1 MTSRA
6 CAGSDCALWN
16 KPLHMLID
24 SRSRLSIPSRRSPMK
39 VSKLSEVP
47 RQSMSRA
54 TKFFHGA
61 EHVSRQG
68 LTDESKEVSVITRI
82 SAHNRSRTSQSR
94 CGCSGCYQGHSRQHL
109 HLLVRDVMQTAEA

>member
-68 LTDESKEVSVITRI
+68 LMDESKEVSVHIIHFDHGAPPRMHI
-82 SAHNRSRTSQSR
+82 H
-94 CGCSGCYQGHSRQHL
+94 GCDRVLFGPGGR
-109 HLLVRDVMQTAEA
+109 